1 MGIMKNPSDKE
12 YRGRIND
19 KFVIRQYTGFER
31 TVLSM
36 YPDMSK
42 IKPSAEQKLKRLNF
56 KEAQT
61 IALQMLVN
69 PEVKAFYRELCKGR
83 QRPHNVLISEL
94 LKKDRPVVEN
104 TGKKIYHVFG
114 KPQKD
119 K

>member
-1 MGIMKNPSDKE
+1 MKDPSDKE

-19 KFVIRQYTGFER
+19 KYVIRQYTGFGR

-42 IKPSAEQKLKRLNF
+42 IKPSEGQKLQRLGF
-56 KEAQT
+56 KEAQK
-61 IALQMLVN
+61 IALQILLD
-69 PEVKAFYRELCKGR
+69 PEVKAFYKDLCKGR
-83 QRPHNVLISEL
+83 QKPHNVLISEL
-94 LKKDRPVVEN
+94 LKKDPPVVEN
-104 TGKKIYHVFG
+104 TGKKIYHVFR